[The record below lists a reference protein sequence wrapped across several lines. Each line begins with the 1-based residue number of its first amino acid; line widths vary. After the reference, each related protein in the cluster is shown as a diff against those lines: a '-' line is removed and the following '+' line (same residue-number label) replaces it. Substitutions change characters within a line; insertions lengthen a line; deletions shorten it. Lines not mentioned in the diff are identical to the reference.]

1 MRERLDCF
9 VLQTRCSRDW
19 VAPMLGTHAAGRLNV
34 HGTETD
40 IDIDADAAHTALA
53 SMAMSLR
60 RYDVCFL
67 PVAPASLAWARI
79 SLSQPL
85 ADLQTPI
92 IAVVNEL
99 TAAALHD
106 LYQLGIAD
114 FLRMPFCSH
123 EARIR
128 VERLLDDQRRYSY
141 MAAGSNPKGGGAV
154 PALQTAG
161 VSEAAAEPIEYD
173 SPDLEAYAIAAASRF
188 ASTRESFRES
198 KSKAVACF
206 ERAYITAALGR
217 HGGNIAMAA
226 RAAQKHRRAFWA
238 LMRKHDIDA
247 EPFRNRS

>member
-1 MRERLDCF
+1 
-9 VLQTRCSRDW
+9 
-19 VAPMLGTHAAGRLNV
+19 MLGAHAAGRLNV
-34 HGTETD
+34 HGNETP
-40 IDIDADAAHTALA
+40 IDIDTDAAHGALA
-53 SMAMSLR
+53 AMAMSLR
-60 RYDVCFL
+60 RFDVCFL

-79 SLSQPL
+79 SLSHSRSQ
-85 ADLQTPI
+85 LQTPV

-128 VERLLDDQRRYSY
+128 VERLLDEQRRYSY
-141 MAAGSNPKGGGAV
+141 AVAGSNPKGGGAV
-154 PALQTAG
+154 PAQQGISVREATA
-161 VSEAAAEPIEYD
+161 APNEYD
-173 SPDLEAYAIAAASRF
+173 SPDLEAYAVAAASRF
-188 ASTRESFRES
+188 AGSRESFRES

-247 EPFRNRS
+247 EPFRSRS